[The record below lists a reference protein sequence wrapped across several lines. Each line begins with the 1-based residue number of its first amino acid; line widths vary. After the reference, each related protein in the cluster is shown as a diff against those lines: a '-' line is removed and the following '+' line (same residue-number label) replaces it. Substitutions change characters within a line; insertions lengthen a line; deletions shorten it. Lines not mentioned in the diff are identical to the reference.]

1 MGPAAA
7 TSLGRW
13 KESRCVCVS
22 VRGGDRARY
31 MHSLDC
37 LCVST
42 CLSSHILSIGFVIFI
57 YLYIYIYI
65 SYLSIYIIYLFICQ
79 KDILLQQ
86 LVSELLPGSDWL

>member
-1 MGPAAA
+1 
-7 TSLGRW
+7 
-13 KESRCVCVS
+13 
-22 VRGGDRARY
+22 

-65 SYLSIYIIYLFICQ
+65 YLSYLSIYIIYLFICQ
-79 KDILLQQ
+79 KDILL
-86 LVSELLPGSDWL
+86 VSELLPGSDWL